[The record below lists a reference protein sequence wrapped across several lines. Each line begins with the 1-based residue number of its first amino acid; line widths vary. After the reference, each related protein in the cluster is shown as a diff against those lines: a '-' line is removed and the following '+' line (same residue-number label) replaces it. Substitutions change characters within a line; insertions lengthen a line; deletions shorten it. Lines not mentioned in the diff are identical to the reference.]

1 VLPDELPLEEEPDEP
16 LEELEDEEPP
26 VLANASPSAWVLK
39 YFLVPSLF
47 VAAYLP
53 AFAPLDTLTTAIL
66 KIGHA

>member
-16 LEELEDEEPP
+16 PELEEEPP
-26 VLANASPSAWVLK
+26 PVLEKASPSDWVEK
-39 YFLVPSLF
+39 YFFTPSLL